1 MLKSSVRNCKFF
13 VSVKRKFFSAEK
25 SHCCTPG
32 PVTMLRPALPN
43 CPICAV
49 ASSRSNAPGLNQ
61 HCAVPVCAPLLAHV
75 PLDGSPTK
83 FGRSLG
89 NPEISGAPP
98 CAETPAESY
107 TVNGVP
113 VCNVVMPFTCQP
125 PSTRLYQL
133 RA

>member
-1 MLKSSVRNCKFF
+1 MLKSSVAELQALRF
-13 VSVKRKFFSAEK
+13 REPEIFSAEK

-49 ASSRSNAPGLNQ
+49 ASSRWNALGLNQ

-75 PLDGSPTK
+75 PRDGSPIRS
-83 FGRSLG
+83 GRSLG

-113 VCNVVMPFTCQP
+113 V
-125 PSTRLYQL
+125 
-133 RA
+133 